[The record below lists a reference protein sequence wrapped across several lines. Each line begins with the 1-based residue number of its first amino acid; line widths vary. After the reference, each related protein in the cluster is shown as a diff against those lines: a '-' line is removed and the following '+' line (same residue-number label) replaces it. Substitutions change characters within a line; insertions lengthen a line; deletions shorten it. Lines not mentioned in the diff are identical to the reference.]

1 MKIPNLV
8 NGVFLLIVCV
18 LGIVVLSPFIV
29 SGEKTAVIFS
39 SALILTT
46 FAAIIYASVRIDRMN
61 RELELKINGLNEE
74 KKRVEELMERN
85 LEMESSLNSLISLFI
100 APRDVDRAIAET
112 LERTGQFCNSAC
124 NYLVLLGKD
133 RSPFTINHRWDAVCG
148 SGRKAVFE
156 NLSESNFPWLM
167 EQVRN
172 NTRPHLVKSAALPKA
187 ATREREI
194 MNARAVGSMVI
205 VPTEIDSTLAGF
217 IVIEN
222 PSFTEAGYREQLP
235 ALKILSELTG
245 MAIQHKLFLE
255 DLSLFKN
262 LINESSD
269 FIFVIDP
276 LTETIIDVNE
286 TACKELGYSRDEFLG
301 MGKGNIEHVFGGRF
315 WEQDIREICG
325 NRFLDIDRAIIRKD
339 RTIAPVE
346 MNVTFAVHE
355 NNRYVLAVARDV
367 TERKEVE
374 EILRRT
380 QERMELAL
388 MGADLGMWDWNIRT
402 NEMIFNERWAE
413 MLDYRPSD
421 IKPNFDSWKKLIHPE
436 DTDRVMDDIAL
447 HIKGDRP
454 SFESEFRMQH
464 KDTSFRWIQ
473 ARGKLVEY
481 DRSGEALRLAG
492 TSMDISERKQ
502 FEEELRKSN
511 ELKDLFTD
519 IMRHDLLNPAGN
531 IKGYSDLLM
540 ESEATPKQKL
550 LMDGISRNNDKLIE
564 MIETAAK
571 FAKLES
577 VRDIHLEILDL
588 GAILRNC
595 SEQFEHKL
603 LEKQMRLEIMA
614 EGTFYSPVNPI
625 VEEIFANFI
634 SNAIKY
640 SPEGT
645 FITLEVKDCDQQW
658 KVEVADQGEGIPD
671 ELKTQV
677 FDRFKRVHKKGVK
690 GTGLGLAIVKRIAE
704 IMEGEVGVEDNPA
717 GQGSIFWVKLNK
729 CDYCPEPSSLVLDE
743 DTGYIPGAPAK
754 RQFLLQ

>member
-74 KKRVEELMERN
+74 KKQVEELMERS

-133 RSPFTINHRWDAVCG
+133 RHSFIINHRWDAVCG

-167 EQVRN
+167 EQIRN
-172 NTRPHLVKSAALPKA
+172 DTRPHLVESAALPKA

-194 MNARAVGSMVI
+194 MNTRAVSSMVI
-205 VPTEIDSTLAGF
+205 VPTEIDSTLVGF
-217 IVIEN
+217 IAIED

-276 LTETIIDVNE
+276 LTGTIIDVNE
-286 TACKELGYSRDEFLG
+286 TACKELGYSKEEFLR
-301 MGKGNIEHVFGGRF
+301 MEEGNIEQVFGGRF
-315 WEQDIREICG
+315 WEPDIREICG
-325 NRFLDIDRAIIRKD
+325 NRFLDIDRVIIRKD
-339 RTIAPVE
+339 KTIVPVE
-346 MNVTFAVHE
+346 MNVTFTAHE
-355 NNRYVLAVARDV
+355 KNRYALVIARDV

-380 QERMELAL
+380 QERVELAL

-413 MLDYRPSD
+413 MLDYRPAD
-421 IKPNFDSWKKLIHPE
+421 IRPNFDSWKKLIHPE
-436 DTDRVMDDIAL
+436 DADRVMDDIAL
-447 HIKGDRP
+447 HIKGDRY

-464 KDTSFRWIQ
+464 KNTSFRWIQ

-481 DRSGEALRLAG
+481 DSTGEPLRLAG
-492 TSMDISERKQ
+492 TTMDISERKQ
-502 FEEELRKSN
+502 CEEELRKSN

-531 IKGYSDLLM
+531 IKGYSDLLL
-540 ESEATPKQKL
+540 ESETTPKQKL

-577 VRDIHLEILDL
+577 VRDIQLEILDL
-588 GAILRNC
+588 GAILRSC
-595 SEQFEHKL
+595 AEQFEHKL
-603 LEKQMRLEIMA
+603 LEKQMFLEIRA
-614 EGTFYSPVNPI
+614 EGTFYSSVNPI

-640 SPEGT
+640 SQEGT
-645 FITLEVKDCDQQW
+645 CIILEIKDCEQQW

-671 ELKTQV
+671 ELKAQV

-717 GQGSIFWVKLNK
+717 GQGSIFWVKLKK
-729 CDYCPEPSSLVLDE
+729 CDYCPEISSAFPDE
-743 DTGYIPGAPAK
+743 DTDYIPGEPVK
-754 RQFLLQ
+754 RQFLLH